1 MLNKIILL
9 GTGCP
14 SPSHIRYGPSTLV
27 SYQGTNLLIDA
38 GSGVTQRLS
47 EIGIKPSEINH
58 ILITHMHSDHIVD
71 LYQLYISGWH
81 TGRTE
86 PFTVHGPKGLKAFF
100 EKTLEAY
107 NPELSLRKNW
117 ESRPNESGLNYL
129 VNEIDST
136 SVLTLDNISVN
147 KIDVDHY
154 PVEPAFGYEIKL
166 DSSKVIYSG
175 DTRYCKNLEQ
185 AALNADFLIHE
196 VLVDLT
202 LNKTRMTEETVTNI
216 TDYHTSPKE
225 VGILAEN
232 AKVKK
237 LILNHFV
244 PPVFNEEE
252 LYREVKEYYS
262 GEVVVGKDLLEIN
275 L

>member
-1 MLNKIILL
+1 MNKIILL

-14 SPSHIRYGPSTLV
+14 SPSHIRFGPSTLI
-27 SYQGTNLLIDA
+27 SYHGVNLLIDA

-47 EIGIKPSEINH
+47 EVGIQPSEINH
-58 ILITHMHSDHIVD
+58 ILITHLHSDHIVD

-86 PFTVHGPKGLKAFF
+86 TFKIHGPKGLKAFF
-100 EKTLEAY
+100 ETTLEAY
-107 NPELSLRKNW
+107 NPELFLRRDW
-117 ESRPNESGLNYL
+117 ENRPNNSGLNYS

-136 SVLTLDNISVN
+136 SVLTIENISVN

-166 DSSKVIYSG
+166 DTTKVIYSG
-175 DTRYCKNLEQ
+175 DTRYCKNLER
-185 AALNADFLIHE
+185 AAHNADYLIHE
-196 VLVDLT
+196 VLVDLPF
-202 LNKTRMTEETVTNI
+202 NKTRMTEETVTNV

-225 VGILAEN
+225 VGVLAEN

-244 PPVFNEEE
+244 PPVFNEEK
-252 LYREVKEYYS
+252 LDREIKEHYS
-262 GEVVVGKDLLEIN
+262 GEIVIGKDLLEIN

>member
-1 MLNKIILL
+1 MNKIILL

-14 SPSHIRYGPSTLV
+14 SPSHIRFGPSTLI
-27 SYQGTNLLIDA
+27 SYQGVNLLIDA

-47 EIGIKPSEINH
+47 QVGIQPSQINH
-58 ILITHMHSDHIVD
+58 ILITHLHSDHIVD

-86 PFTVHGPKGLKAFF
+86 TFKIHGPKGLKAFF
-100 EKTLEAY
+100 ETTLEAY
-107 NPELSLRKNW
+107 NPELSLRRDW
-117 ESRPNESGLNYL
+117 ENRPNNSGLNYS

-136 SVLTLDNISVN
+136 SVLTIENISVN

-166 DSSKVIYSG
+166 DTTKVIYSG
-175 DTRYCKNLEQ
+175 DTRYCKNLER
-185 AALNADFLIHE
+185 AAHNADYLIHE
-196 VLVDLT
+196 VLVDLPF
-202 LNKTRMTEETVTNI
+202 NKTRMTEETVTNV

-225 VGILAEN
+225 VGVLAEN

-244 PPVFNEEE
+244 PPVFNEEKLDME
-252 LYREVKEYYS
+252 IKEHYS
-262 GEVVVGKDLLEIN
+262 GEIVIGKDLLEIN